1 MYLKT
6 KMPKRSKFHTDF
18 EFNFKCTAFYLK
30 SLRKCDLK
38 IRTQCLLLEKSFH
51 MENLKNQFYIRKDLT
66 FLNFGSFGACPKP
79 IFEDYQ
85 RWQMELEQEPVQFIT
100 VSGIEYLKKSREALA
115 DFLTCKADDLV
126 FMVNPSYAMNTVA
139 KSLNLQAGD
148 EILAT
153 NIEYGACDKTWD
165 FICEETGAK
174 YVRQKIQL
182 PLVSKAQF
190 IEDFFAGLTPKTKMV
205 FISQITS
212 STGLILPVKEICE
225 IAKAKGL
232 LTFVDGAHVP
242 AQIDLNLSELKADFY
257 IGACHKWMMTPK
269 GCSFLF
275 ATKEA
280 QKLLKPLV
288 VSWGYKSIFPSESTF
303 LDHHQ
308 MTGTRD
314 FSAFLTV
321 PKAIEFLE
329 QNNWKSVRKACHELG
344 LKNIS
349 RFCALLNSAPLAPLT
364 NEFYGQLF
372 SIPIQTKEPEKLQ
385 KLLFNHYK
393 IEIPV
398 MRQEE
403 SVYVR
408 YSIQVFNSQGDLN
421 TLFDALT
428 EIKNE
433 TDLIS

>member
-1 MYLKT
+1 MYSFLLES
-6 KMPKRSKFHTDF
+6 KR
-18 EFNFKCTAFYLK
+18 K
-30 SLRKCDLK
+30 SNLK
-38 IRTQCLLLEKSFH
+38 ISTQCLLLDKSFH
-51 MENLKNQFYIRKDLT
+51 MENFEHLIDQFYIRKDLT

-100 VSGIEYLKKSREALA
+100 VTGLEYLKKSREALGK
-115 DFLTCKADDLV
+115 FLTCEADDLV
-126 FMVNPSYAMNTVA
+126 FTVNPSYAMNTVA
-139 KSLNLQAGD
+139 KSLNLQAGE

-153 NIEYGACDKTWD
+153 DIEYGACDKTWD

-182 PLVSKAQF
+182 PLTSKSQF
-190 IEDFFAGLTPKTKMV
+190 IEDFFAGLTSKTKMV

-225 IAKAKGL
+225 IAKSKGL

-269 GCSFLF
+269 GCSFLY

-329 QNNWKSVRKACHELG
+329 KNDWKSVRKACHQLG
-344 LKNIS
+344 LINVK
-349 RFCALLNSAPLAPLT
+349 RFCELLNSNPLAPLT

-385 KLLFNHYK
+385 KLLFNKYK

-398 MRQEE
+398 MRQDE
-403 SVYVR
+403 SVYLR
-408 YSIQVFNSQGDLN
+408 YSIQVFNSQSDLDK
-421 TLFDALT
+421 LFEALS

-433 TDLIS
+433 TDLIA